1 MGSEGGLKITAAS
14 GLAWGAFCCLDHGGG
29 SGGPESVGVQG

>member
-29 SGGPESVGVQG
+29 SGGRESVGVQG